1 MLSSP
6 FRCRNFNWYTRV
18 STPKRGKR
26 RKKRR
31 IAKSVVRN
39 PGEPDCM
46 NANRYVTHMLAASL
60 GLKLAD
66 AGRRIL
72 MYTKPTDDYK
82 SFYAVCRG
90 LFPIQE
96 LCGTITALS
105 LAKRD
110 LLGVDIPFW
119 KVVGPAVVIHG
130 MANFRG
136 MKVSY
141 QNMDSKTLY
150 YRLILLAYTGSFP
163 LAAHLQVEFGNALV
177 GDANVAVEFSG
188 RHYIPR
194 NRQESIRKDCVGYHF
209 DPRPWLL
216 CKELLHGQS
225 QSCKANYKVCW

>member
-1 MLSSP
+1 MLLSP

-31 IAKSVVRN
+31 IAKAVVRN

-136 MKVSY
+136 MKVSSY
-141 QNMDSKTLY
+141 QNVNPRRLY
-150 YRLILLAYTGSFP
+150 CRVDASGLHSFICSCSPSSSGIRQRL
-163 LAAHLQVEFGNALV
+163 
-177 GDANVAVEFSG
+177 G
-188 RHYIPR
+188 RR
-194 NRQESIRKDCVGYHF
+194 
-209 DPRPWLL
+209 
-216 CKELLHGQS
+216 CKCGRGISLTT
-225 QSCKANYKVCW
+225 